1 MTALSKMKNTE
12 KGGMG
17 CFYLLLWKNRHAF
30 TNMAVMFGE
39 NGKEFRRSAAVVRK
53 NPLPNEQNGYRRI
66 YLFYDGKAAW
76 A

>member
-1 MTALSKMKNTE
+1 
-12 KGGMG
+12 
-17 CFYLLLWKNRHAF
+17 
-30 TNMAVMFGE
+30 MFGE